1 MRVVRSL
8 RVALMHARL
17 AGREPVARPAGL
29 ARARPLSNTPWRAPM
44 HCTTAA
50 VTRHRCSCEP
60 AGVRYFSADRG
71 DSGDDRDSSVS
82 ASRSPV
88 PKAGDDTTTDGG
100 GSAITSPAAGS
111 SGTVVGATDLTGAR
125 TEATAAGR
133 GSTVSSGGRV
143 KRPAEH
149 RVPFRSRRNTPVD
162 ITSPAALQRYFEFP
176 FPQELR
182 RLFANAAAQCQ
193 PGRINTTGAE
203 LQRMSFL
210 AAICRDNPEVRRCAV
225 AVSVC
230 GCVAG
235 AALRC
240 VHRDADGWWTL
251 RSWRIPSVPMH
262 KSPPWLHAT
271 QSAALSP
278 HTSLRLPCACWFKP
292 ARPHACRCWTRSWQR
307 CMRR

>member
-1 MRVVRSL
+1 MRVIRSL

-210 AAICRDNPEVRRCAV
+210 AAICRDNPEVRRCGCGR
-225 AVSVC
+225 VC
-230 GCVAG
+230 VWLCGGRCI
-235 AALRC
+235 ALC
-240 VHRDADGWWTL
+240 
-251 RSWRIPSVPMH
+251 
-262 KSPPWLHAT
+262 SP
-271 QSAALSP
+271 
-278 HTSLRLPCACWFKP
+278 
-292 ARPHACRCWTRSWQR
+292 
-307 CMRR
+307 